1 MIESIETMLALAA
14 ARGRKNLQP
23 GNGTPTMEL
32 YWRMQQRQ
40 DRPAGLVDRVDAP
53 GLEISLVVQAK
64 INHSR
69 WVAECCF
76 CRNAML
82 VALTDPRWW
91 CSNLKC
97 RNGGPSGAAGAA
109 IPIEIPEPWDIM
121 RIEALL
127 VLRPAP
133 EARNWE
139 PGTTVAQLVA
149 ENADSPAVRG
159 RTMPPIDLG
168 KLPAAC
174 QELLSRWSLLFG
186 AEAVAQALARPPEE
200 WTQ

>member
-23 GNGTPTMEL
+23 GNGTPTMDL
-32 YWRMQQRQ
+32 YWRMQGRP
-40 DRPAGLVDRVDAP
+40 DRLAGMA
-53 GLEISLVVQAK
+53 SAFAVQAK
-64 INHSR
+64 LNHSR
-69 WVAECCF
+69 WIAECCF
-76 CRNAML
+76 CHNAML

-91 CSNLKC
+91 CSNAKC

-109 IPIEIPEPWDIM
+109 IPIEIPAPWDIM

-149 ENADSPAVRG
+149 ENADPPVVRG
-159 RTMPPIDLG
+159 RAMPPIDIG

-174 QELLSRWSLLFG
+174 QELLSRWRLLFG

-200 WTQ
+200 WMR